1 MLRREAMV
9 IEVKWIGFDFGQ
21 CLMDPS
27 GLRNYLV
34 IGDVCKAIGEPERIE
49 ERIHKYRVLKE
60 KFGSYSIIKEGH
72 RDLIM
77 SYVFDGVEEAKEIF
91 SIKEQEHLA
100 MGSGLGEA
108 LHYLRQ
114 EGIHLSVV
122 AELKKTL
129 GPMGTDI
136 VTRFLKNK
144 GLIGFFEE
152 MVTPQGRIDL
162 RDGSIDLK
170 YKGKTK
176 EEGNLYDELAKD
188 LRARGIDPT
197 EGAIV
202 GDKLTTD
209 ITPSKKRGFKTIQ
222 FIGYINYGSSGD
234 VDFVISDFRELKNI
248 VKGKKG

>member
-1 MLRREAMV
+1 MV
-9 IEVKWIGFDFGQ
+9 MELKWIGFDFGQ

-27 GLRNYLV
+27 GLRNHLV
-34 IGDVCKAIGEPERIE
+34 IGDVCKVIGEPERIE

-60 KFGSYSIIKEGH
+60 KFGSYSLIKEGH

-77 SYVFDGVEEAKEIF
+77 SYVFDGIEEAKEIF
-91 SIKEQEHLA
+91 SIKEQEHLI

-108 LHYLRQ
+108 LKYLRQ
-114 EGIHLSVV
+114 EGIRLSVV

-136 VTRFLKNK
+136 VTRFLQNKN
-144 GLIGFFEE
+144 LIGYFEE

-162 RDGSIDLK
+162 MDGSIDLK

-176 EEGNLYDELAKD
+176 EEGSLYDELAKD
-188 LRARGIDPT
+188 LKARSIDPS
-197 EGAIV
+197 EGAII
-202 GDKLTTD
+202 GDKLMTD
-209 ITPSKKRGFKTIQ
+209 IIPSKKRGFWTIQ
-222 FIGYINYGSSGD
+222 FIGYINYGSSED